1 MKIGNRFFDTQ
12 NHTYIMGILNITP
25 DSFSDGGKW
34 NHLDEALR
42 HTEAMIADGADIIDI
57 GGESTRP
64 GHTPVS
70 AEEEAQ
76 RVLPVIE
83 AVRKRFDIP
92 ISVDTFKS
100 SVAESAIQAGADLV
114 NDIWGLKY
122 DSEMGAVIAKYDVA
136 CCLMHNKS
144 NTEYNNFLIDM
155 LSETQECV
163 NLARKAGIKDEK
175 IILDPGV
182 GFGKTFE
189 MNLETMKHL
198 ELFKNLGFPVLLGTS
213 RKSMI
218 GLALDLPVDQ
228 RVEGTLATSVIGVMK
243 GCSFVRV
250 HDVKENR
257 RVIQMTFCNG
267 IVKTENGVISCT
279 IDIRV
284 PVTFKKDDI
293 LNRIEGNLE
302 DENGRI
308 EVGEIGNPLF
318 FPRES
323 PLVNALYKAYVDVT
337 GDTENKPMVIG
348 GGTYAKSLKNII
360 AFGPEKLGVDYRIH
374 GADEFIL
381 VSEME
386 EAVEVYMEAIKNLL
400 AI

>member
-34 NHLDEALR
+34 NHLDESLR

-189 MNLETMKHL
+189 MNLETMNHL

-213 RKSMI
+213 R
-218 GLALDLPVDQ
+218 
-228 RVEGTLATSVIGVMK
+228 
-243 GCSFVRV
+243 
-250 HDVKENR
+250 
-257 RVIQMTFCNG
+257 
-267 IVKTENGVISCT
+267 
-279 IDIRV
+279 
-284 PVTFKKDDI
+284 
-293 LNRIEGNLE
+293 
-302 DENGRI
+302 
-308 EVGEIGNPLF
+308 
-318 FPRES
+318 
-323 PLVNALYKAYVDVT
+323 
-337 GDTENKPMVIG
+337 
-348 GGTYAKSLKNII
+348 
-360 AFGPEKLGVDYRIH
+360 
-374 GADEFIL
+374 
-381 VSEME
+381 
-386 EAVEVYMEAIKNLL
+386 
-400 AI
+400 

>member
-189 MNLETMKHL
+189 MNLETMNHL

-250 HDVKENR
+250 HDV
-257 RVIQMTFCNG
+257 
-267 IVKTENGVISCT
+267 
-279 IDIRV
+279 
-284 PVTFKKDDI
+284 
-293 LNRIEGNLE
+293 
-302 DENGRI
+302 
-308 EVGEIGNPLF
+308 
-318 FPRES
+318 
-323 PLVNALYKAYVDVT
+323 
-337 GDTENKPMVIG
+337 
-348 GGTYAKSLKNII
+348 
-360 AFGPEKLGVDYRIH
+360 
-374 GADEFIL
+374 
-381 VSEME
+381 
-386 EAVEVYMEAIKNLL
+386 
-400 AI
+400 

>member
-189 MNLETMKHL
+189 MNLETMNHL

-243 GCSFVRV
+243 GFSFVRV

-257 RVIQMTFCNG
+257 RVIQMT
-267 IVKTENGVISCT
+267 
-279 IDIRV
+279 
-284 PVTFKKDDI
+284 
-293 LNRIEGNLE
+293 
-302 DENGRI
+302 
-308 EVGEIGNPLF
+308 
-318 FPRES
+318 
-323 PLVNALYKAYVDVT
+323 
-337 GDTENKPMVIG
+337 
-348 GGTYAKSLKNII
+348 
-360 AFGPEKLGVDYRIH
+360 
-374 GADEFIL
+374 
-381 VSEME
+381 
-386 EAVEVYMEAIKNLL
+386 EAILGCN
-400 AI
+400 

>member
-1 MKIGNRFFDTQ
+1 
-12 NHTYIMGILNITP
+12 
-25 DSFSDGGKW
+25 
-34 NHLDEALR
+34 
-42 HTEAMIADGADIIDI
+42 MI
-57 GGESTRP
+57 
-64 GHTPVS
+64 PVS
-70 AEEEAQ
+70 YTH
-76 RVLPVIE
+76 L
-83 AVRKRFDIP
+83 

-189 MNLETMKHL
+189 MNLETMNHL

-228 RVEGTLATSVIGVMK
+228 RVEGTLATDVYKRQSS
-243 GCSFVRV
+243 SFV
-250 HDVKENR
+250 
-257 RVIQMTFCNG
+257 FC
-267 IVKTENGVISCT
+267 KTELT
-279 IDIRV
+279 W
-284 PVTFKKDDI
+284 T
-293 LNRIEGNLE
+293 
-302 DENGRI
+302 
-308 EVGEIGNPLF
+308 
-318 FPRES
+318 
-323 PLVNALYKAYVDVT
+323 ALSA
-337 GDTENKPMVIG
+337 M
-348 GGTYAKSLKNII
+348 
-360 AFGPEKLGVDYRIH
+360 PEKSASSEKTFSSPILLRISLNSAVVSKFSLGILQLTSSYSGSDSRLSLIHILERILFT
-374 GADEFIL
+374 AFLSIIL
-381 VSEME
+381 KSEAFCIFTPVALDM
-386 EAVEVYMEAIKNLL
+386 IP
-400 AI
+400 